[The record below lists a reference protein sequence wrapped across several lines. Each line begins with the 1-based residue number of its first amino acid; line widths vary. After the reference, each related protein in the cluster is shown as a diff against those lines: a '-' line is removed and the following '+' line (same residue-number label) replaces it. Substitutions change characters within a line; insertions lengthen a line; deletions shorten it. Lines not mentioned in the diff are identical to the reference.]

1 MIEISNRGYQMLN
14 ADLLWDKYA
23 KEHGI
28 RDPFAASRNKLF
40 AVSGIEIEFDEAG
53 RVKQDPNEPTKE
65 EKDNYRKQKDA
76 FLADWFFYNIDYDAF
91 LFKANEEM
99 RQMEKYVPCASIDAQ
114 CRMECPKI

>member
-65 EKDNYRKQKDA
+65 EKDNYRK
-76 FLADWFFYNIDYDAF
+76 
-91 LFKANEEM
+91 
-99 RQMEKYVPCASIDAQ
+99 
-114 CRMECPKI
+114 